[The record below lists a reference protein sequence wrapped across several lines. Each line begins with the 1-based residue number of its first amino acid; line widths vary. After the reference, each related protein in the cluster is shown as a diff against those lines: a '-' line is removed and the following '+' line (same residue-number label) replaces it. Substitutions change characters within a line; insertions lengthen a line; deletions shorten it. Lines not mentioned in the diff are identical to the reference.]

1 MENLYVKLAAY
12 REIETE
18 RLHLRPVTLEDA
30 PAMFEY
36 ASDETVT
43 RYTFATNQ
51 SLEETRNN
59 IALFYLASP
68 LGRWGI
74 ELKENGKF
82 IGTIDLLDL
91 DLCLKKGSIGYVLN
105 KDYWKQGLA
114 TEATKAV
121 ISLAFEQLG
130 MNKIIAVHDKDN
142 PASGRVMAKSGMQ
155 FSHEESYAMLDLHEE
170 GRMVTRVHYVLTKEE
185 YMTEK

>member
-36 ASDETVT
+36 ASDE
-43 RYTFATNQ
+43 
-51 SLEETRNN
+51 
-59 IALFYLASP
+59 
-68 LGRWGI
+68 
-74 ELKENGKF
+74 
-82 IGTIDLLDL
+82 
-91 DLCLKKGSIGYVLN
+91 GSIGYVLN
-105 KDYWKQGLA
+105 KDYWNQGLA

-121 ISLAFEQLG
+121 IALAFEQLG
-130 MNKIIAVHDKDN
+130 MNKLIAVHDQDN
-142 PASGRVMAKSGMQ
+142 PASGRVMAKSGMKY
-155 FSHEESYAMLDLHEE
+155 SHEEPYAMLDLHEE

-185 YMTEK
+185 YLAEK

>member
-12 REIETE
+12 LEIETE

-43 RYTFATNQ
+43 RYTFPTNQ

-82 IGTIDLLDL
+82 IGTIDLLD
-91 DLCLKKGSIGYVLN
+91 
-105 KDYWKQGLA
+105 KDYWNQGLA

-121 ISLAFEQLG
+121 IALAFEQLG
-130 MNKIIAVHDKDN
+130 MNKLIAVHDQDN
-142 PASGRVMAKSGMQ
+142 PASGRVMAKSGMKY
-155 FSHEESYAMLDLHEE
+155 SHEETYAMLDLHEE

-185 YMTEK
+185 YLSEK

>member
-12 REIETE
+12 REVETE
-18 RLHLRPVTLEDA
+18 RLHLRPVTLDDA

-68 LGRWGI
+68 LGKWGI
-74 ELKENGKF
+74 ELKKMEN
-82 IGTIDLLDL
+82 L
-91 DLCLKKGSIGYVLN
+91 
-105 KDYWKQGLA
+105 
-114 TEATKAV
+114 
-121 ISLAFEQLG
+121 
-130 MNKIIAVHDKDN
+130 
-142 PASGRVMAKSGMQ
+142 SGRLIYWIWIFV
-155 FSHEESYAMLDLHEE
+155 
-170 GRMVTRVHYVLTKEE
+170 
-185 YMTEK
+185 

>member
-12 REIETE
+12 REVETE
-18 RLHLRPVTLEDA
+18 RLHLRPVTLDDA

-51 SLEETRNN
+51 SIEETRNN
-59 IALFYLASP
+59 IALFYLASTMH
-68 LGRWGI
+68 GRVGI

-105 KDYWKQGLA
+105 KDYWEPGSCDRGYQG
-114 TEATKAV
+114 
-121 ISLAFEQLG
+121 SHCLG
-130 MNKIIAVHDKDN
+130 
-142 PASGRVMAKSGMQ
+142 
-155 FSHEESYAMLDLHEE
+155 F
-170 GRMVTRVHYVLTKEE
+170 
-185 YMTEK
+185 

>member
-1 MENLYVKLAAY
+1 MESLFIKLAKHQI
-12 REIETE
+12 IETE
-18 RLHLRPVTLEDA
+18 RLVLRPVTLDDA
-30 PAMFEY
+30 EAMFEY
-36 ASDETVT
+36 ASDKENT
-43 RYTFATNQ
+43 RYTFPTNQ

-59 IALFYLASP
+59 IALFYLANP

-105 KDYWKQGLA
+105 KDYWNQGLA

-121 ISLAFEQLG
+121 IALAFEQLG
-130 MNKIIAVHDKDN
+130 MNKLIAVYDKDN
-142 PASGRVMAKSGMQ
+142 PASGRVMAKAGMQ
-155 FSHEESYAMLDLHEE
+155 FSHEEAYAMLDLHEE

-185 YMTEK
+185 YLTEK

>member
-1 MENLYVKLAAY
+1 MLFAKLIPKEGVSNGKFICEAY
-12 REIETE
+12 REVETE

-43 RYTFATNQ
+43 RYTFPTNH

-91 DLCLKKGSIGYVLN
+91 DLSLKKGSIGYVEPRSC
-105 KDYWKQGLA
+105 DRGYQG
-114 TEATKAV
+114 
-121 ISLAFEQLG
+121 SHCLG
-130 MNKIIAVHDKDN
+130 
-142 PASGRVMAKSGMQ
+142 
-155 FSHEESYAMLDLHEE
+155 F
-170 GRMVTRVHYVLTKEE
+170 
-185 YMTEK
+185 

>member
-12 REIETE
+12 LEIETE

-51 SLEETRNN
+51 SIEETRNN

-74 ELKENGKF
+74 ELKKMKN
-82 IGTIDLLDL
+82 L
-91 DLCLKKGSIGYVLN
+91 
-105 KDYWKQGLA
+105 
-114 TEATKAV
+114 
-121 ISLAFEQLG
+121 
-130 MNKIIAVHDKDN
+130 
-142 PASGRVMAKSGMQ
+142 
-155 FSHEESYAMLDLHEE
+155 
-170 GRMVTRVHYVLTKEE
+170 
-185 YMTEK
+185 